1 MVVVGHIR
9 SRIPQPHVVP
19 PTQHSQLLLCKKLA
33 SDGASVSALPLVPT
47 NGRFQYIPLPRKH
60 CSRRRLCICLALTT
74 AMTLC
79 AATIAARSGLFQW
92 SSATPMIHAST
103 NNTASRRPHVGV
115 GRRNKTSL
123 SVAAIVDACRHVQSV
138 AEIRAC
144 YPAHLVH
151 QQQQHQQQLYSPQM
165 TTSECRR
172 ADIANWTVVQRC
184 LTGRFRYSSSL
195 TSSPQRTSAPNH
207 RSQAIREIHV
217 VGERNSGTKF
227 LTQALQTC
235 FPKSTSV
242 RVHRDFVRSK
252 HWFQPVQPTS
262 NAYLSSLVIVVVRHP
277 VEWMASMVEKPYHS
291 PNHVAGWDAR
301 TGAVQPLDWR
311 EFVARPWTVSNAQL
325 LAPDPLRAAL
335 LSNYNTER
343 IREPLCRH
351 EFTVREVIPCRLD
364 NVTAQQ
370 PPWNIPLRKWRG
382 YEPIYEQRREGNY
395 GDNTGSPY
403 DHLLQ
408 LRAAKIVNWV
418 LELPLLMRLGGFL
431 VVRYEDVLERGNAFV
446 MHQVASILNGDEEA
460 DTTPLSNGPSQRV
473 APTCSLTGPQPHR
486 IGKRQIP
493 PEFRAWVNQHMN
505 VEIERLVGYSP
516 E

>member
-1 MVVVGHIR
+1 MVVGHIR
-9 SRIPQPHVVP
+9 SRIPQPNVVP
-19 PTQHSQLLLCKKLA
+19 SSQDSLRLPSKNLA
-33 SDGASVSALPLVPT
+33 SNGASALSFVPS
-47 NGRFQYIPLPRKH
+47 NGMFQHAESSPKH
-60 CSRRRLCICLALTT
+60 CTRRRLFMCLGLT

-79 AATIAARSGLFQW
+79 AASFSARSALFHW
-92 SSATPMIHAST
+92 SSSTPTISST
-103 NNTASRRPHVGV
+103 DNMRPRGQHLSVGGNNNNNTL
-115 GRRNKTSL
+115 L

-144 YPAHLVH
+144 YPAHLV
-151 QQQQHQQQLYSPQM
+151 QQQQQLHLPR
-165 TTSECRR
+165 TADCRR
-172 ADIANWTVVQRC
+172 VDIVDWTDVQRC
-184 LTGRFRYSSSL
+184 LTGRFLYPSSS
-195 TSSPQRTSAPNH
+195 SSSTPQRTNAPAH
-207 RSQAIREIHV
+207 RRNPIREIHV

-252 HWFQPVQPTS
+252 HWFQPIQPTS
-262 NAYLSSLVIVVVRHP
+262 NAYLSSLVIIVVRDP

-291 PNHVAGWDAR
+291 PNHVAGWEAR

-311 EFVARPWTVSNAQL
+311 AFVARPWTVSNAQL
-325 LAPDPLRAAL
+325 RAPDPLRTAL
-335 LSNYNTER
+335 LSDDSKR
-343 IREPLCRH
+343 AHEPLCRH
-351 EFTVREVIPCRLD
+351 EFTVREVMPCRLD
-364 NVTAQQ
+364 NITAQQ

-382 YEPIYEQRREGNY
+382 YEPIYEHRRDGYNGNNS
-395 GDNTGSPY
+395 GLPY

-431 VVRYEDVLERGNAFV
+431 VVRYEDVLERGNEFV
-446 MHQVASILNGDEEA
+446 MQQVASILNGVEDA
-460 DTTPLSNGPSQRV
+460 DTAASSNGPPPRF

-493 PEFRAWVNQHMN
+493 PEFRAWINQHMN
-505 VEIERLVGYSP
+505 VEIEKLVGYSP
-516 E
+516 D